1 MGIKKSDFKKTAT
14 QGGGGQKS
22 AKKCPVF
29 FEQSPKELQY
39 IKINKIDT

>member
-1 MGIKKSDFKKTAT
+1 MGITKSDFLKTAT

-29 FEQSPKELQY
+29 FE
-39 IKINKIDT
+39 